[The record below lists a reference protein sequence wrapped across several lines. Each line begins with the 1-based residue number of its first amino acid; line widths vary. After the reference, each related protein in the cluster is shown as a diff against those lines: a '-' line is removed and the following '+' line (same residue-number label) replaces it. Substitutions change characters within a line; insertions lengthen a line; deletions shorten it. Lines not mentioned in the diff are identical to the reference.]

1 MAQQRVLQFEY
12 QQSLLLDSERSGWS
26 ENFSVSVRLLSEAIT
41 SGWYRARYSSHGND
55 FVILLAIAMHARPL
69 KGDDLDM
76 LVNLHMVKSSDEG
89 RLYARVS
96 DVALADE
103 LGMSRTTVA
112 RACQRL
118 AADKSINI
126 LEIPKMFSAFRD
138 SHGRF
143 NGTKVY
149 LIAGDI
155 QSRFLEKSIEKVN
168 HAAKRGT
175 DELADDSDSFT
186 KSRTLN
192 ANRESN
198 NDRSAQDSRINVL
211 EKEEDEEVATPTIAR
226 IFAYFAK
233 RKADPDYHPTIK
245 EQIALEKLIKDGFT
259 YEHIVAGIEVA
270 FIRPFRPRYFTHCAA
285 ITRDLIHLQE
295 ETRMATTRQPEK
307 KEPEALRQMDLVD
320 GKSGE
325 VIEPHLESAVE
336 VYRSS
341 GREITHDLLV
351 RFRLMAER
359 CEQAAHQAGTTG
371 GDWLADALT
380 RALGVALPRNLI
392 NYADAVLSDWISNGR
407 VEKQVMRTEKPNLN
421 QRATIRAR
429 RGPAAHVG
437 IREYLEQHGGVP
449 NGVRD

>member
-12 QQSLLLDSERSGWS
+12 QQSLHQDSERSGWS
-26 ENFSVSVRLLSEAIT
+26 ENFSVSVRLFSEAIT
-41 SGWYRARYSSHGND
+41 SGWYRARYYSHGND

-76 LVNLHMVKSSDEG
+76 LVNLHMAQPGDEG

-103 LGMSRTTVA
+103 LGMSRTTVS

-118 AADKSINI
+118 AGDQSITI
-126 LEIPKMFSAFRD
+126 LEIPRMFSAFRD

-155 QSRFLEKSIEKVN
+155 QSKFLEKRIDKINRATKSSTVEV
-168 HAAKRGT
+168 
-175 DELADDSDSFT
+175 ADDRDNVT
-186 KSRTLN
+186 KSRTLYADHDSNVN
-192 ANRESN
+192 AF
-198 NDRSAQDSRINVL
+198 AQDSRINVL
-211 EKEEDEEVATPTIAR
+211 EKEDDEEVATATIAR
-226 IFAYFAK
+226 IFSYFAM
-233 RKADPDYHPTIK
+233 RKGDPDYHPTVK
-245 EQIALEKLIKDGFT
+245 EQNALERLIKDGFT
-259 YEHIVAGIEVA
+259 FEHIVAGIEVA

-285 ITRDLIHLQE
+285 ITRDLIHLQQ
-295 ETRMATTRQPEK
+295 ETRKLTTRQPEIK
-307 KEPEALRQMDLVD
+307 QPESLREMDLVD
-320 GKSGE
+320 GKSAE
-325 VIEPHLESAVE
+325 VIEPHLELAVD

-341 GREITHDLLV
+341 GREITHDLLA
-351 RFRLMAER
+351 RFRLMAVR
-359 CEQAAHQAGTTG
+359 CEPAAQQAGTTG
-371 GDWLADALT
+371 GAWLADALT
-380 RALGVALPRNLI
+380 RALGVALPRNLL

-407 VEKQVMRTEKPNLN
+407 IEKRAIRIEKPDSN
-421 QRATIRAR
+421 QHASRNPS

-437 IREYLEQHGGVP
+437 IREYLEKHGGFP